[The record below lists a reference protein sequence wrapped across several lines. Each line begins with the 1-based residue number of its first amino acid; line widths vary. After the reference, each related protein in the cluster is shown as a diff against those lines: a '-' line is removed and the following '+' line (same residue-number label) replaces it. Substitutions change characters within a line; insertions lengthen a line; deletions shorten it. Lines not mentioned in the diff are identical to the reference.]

1 MEPNRLDVIRYL
13 LKGNANFKDTVNEC
27 IDAIM
32 EKKNYSVIKKVF
44 NFKEGRKEI
53 ILDRLLYIESNLHKL
68 MFYVMDNDGE
78 PYIMSEKLD
87 TLEDELAGNNFIR
100 IHKSYLVNAKYIES
114 ITRYKV
120 KLKLPDGVEL
130 AIPKAR
136 YTFVKKQ
143 FIAYQGE
150 V

>member
-1 MEPNRLDVIRYL
+1 
-13 LKGNANFKDTVNEC
+13 
-27 IDAIM
+27 
-32 EKKNYSVIKKVF
+32 
-44 NFKEGRKEI
+44 
-53 ILDRLLYIESNLHKL
+53 